1 LRHDMPVNH
10 WKDGTVLRGRIEDF
24 HLSDICRL
32 IANSRETGI
41 LHVEASEGTGAIFF
55 ACGFVRHARSSRVGS
70 GFGRELVAQGT
81 LAEDDLQRAVQI
93 CTVTGEPLEA
103 ALVAYGFALPGEV
116 HAATLEQLK
125 RTAIDLFSMA
135 RGRFEFEAGSHL
147 PEGFPV
153 AVPVEALL
161 EAARRSLSVRRI
173 EGYVPVRASAVG
185 LDAVPAD
192 DAVFMSLADG
202 QTTIKEIA
210 ARIGVDVVDAL
221 RSFYRLL
228 TAGLV
233 DVNSGSS
240 EPEVIDLRE
249 ERSLRR

>member
-1 LRHDMPVNH
+1 MAVNH
-10 WKDGTVLRGRIEDF
+10 WKGGIVLRGRIEDF
-24 HLSDICRL
+24 HLTDICRL
-32 IANSRETGI
+32 IANSHETGI
-41 LHVEASEGTGAIFF
+41 LHVEAPEGTGAIFF
-55 ACGFVRHARSSRVGS
+55 ACGYVRHARSSRVGS
-70 GFGRELVAQGT
+70 GFGRDLVAQGA

-116 HAATLEQLK
+116 HAATVEQLK
-125 RTAIDLFSMA
+125 RTAVDLFSIA
-135 RGRFEFEAGSHL
+135 RGRFEFEAGGHL

-161 EAARRSLSVRRI
+161 EAARRSISVRRI
-173 EGYVPVRASAVG
+173 EGYIPVRVSAVG

-202 QTTIKEIA
+202 RTTIKEIA

-240 EPEVIDLRE
+240 APEVIDLRE